1 MKARCFDQFSVGQIS
16 SKTSENFRILVMNEN
31 VFYAMFI
38 RSVRR
43 MEDIF
48 FRMRGNL
55 WKIIVLH
62 AVKLINN

>member
-1 MKARCFDQFSVGQIS
+1 
-16 SKTSENFRILVMNEN
+16 MNEN

-38 RSVRR
+38 RVVRR
-43 MEDIF
+43 MSGRDIL

-55 WKIIVLH
+55 WKTMILH

>member
-1 MKARCFDQFSVGQIS
+1 
-16 SKTSENFRILVMNEN
+16 MNEN